1 MYPELPT
8 EENRPLTLLNELPAF
23 QQAMAGVPEVPGAE
37 PVIRRGE
44 LGQAAQNTVVALER
58 PGAF

>member
-1 MYPELPT
+1 MLPT

-23 QQAMAGVPEVPGAE
+23 QQAMAGVPEVPGTE
-37 PVIRRGE
+37 PEVRRGG
-44 LGQAAQNTVVALER
+44 LGQATQNTPVALGR